1 MTEAYL
7 DRLTDAVR
15 QRWFHS
21 RDNRRWQAIYSAVD
35 AASPVK
41 ADERPVIVFNASTR
55 LEAMSQNAAF
65 SYISSMMLRMQ
76 GVPVIHFACRAGMNR
91 CVLGSSRDDF
101 NKVPPCG
108 KCIAQ
113 SQAIFPEKS
122 TVWVTPNE
130 DEQIHSAIEHLNV
143 HELEEFTWQG
153 KPLGFWAVNSLRW
166 MLRRHHLENNRLTL
180 AFFRSFILSAW
191 NFYSQFTSLADKVN
205 PQAVLLFNGM
215 FYPEAAVRYA
225 CQERGIRVITHEVGL
240 RPFTA
245 FFTPGEATA
254 YPIQIAD
261 TFQLTP
267 EMDQRL
273 DKYLE
278 KRFSGNFTMAG
289 IQFWPEMRGL
299 STEMLA
305 KIACFKQVVPVFTN
319 VIFDTSQVHANTI
332 FPEMFDWLDHV
343 REVILRHPETLFVL
357 RAHPDEHRP
366 GKECR
371 ESVADW
377 VKRTGT
383 DQLPNVIFVD
393 SHEFLSSYDL
403 IHRSHFV
410 MVYNSTIGLEAVL
423 MGKVV
428 LAGGKAR
435 FTQLPTAYLPA
446 SAEEYTVKL
455 EELLNADRLAAPDQ
469 FQMNARRFLYY
480 QLYVTS
486 LPFDQYLEEDAVWK
500 GYVSPRKFLPEE
512 LLPEKSS
519 TARVLVN
526 GILKGDPFV
535 LLP

>member
-1 MTEAYL
+1 MTEANL
-7 DRLTDAVR
+7 GKLTDAIR

-21 RDNRRWQAIYSAVD
+21 RDNRRWQSLYAGVD
-35 AASPVK
+35 AA
-41 ADERPVIVFNASTR
+41 AALRAEQRPVILFNASTR

-65 SYISSMMLRMQ
+65 SYLAGLMLRMQ

-91 CVLGSSRDDF
+91 CVLGSNRDDF
-101 NKVPPCG
+101 NKIPPCQ

-113 SQAIFPEKS
+113 SQAVYPSKS
-122 TVWVTPNE
+122 TVWVTPGE
-130 DEQIHSAIEHLNV
+130 DESLRASIERLQV
-143 HELEEFTWQG
+143 DELEKFTWQG

-166 MLRRHHLENNRLTL
+166 MLRRHHLKNDSLTL
-180 AFFRSFILSAW
+180 SFFRSFILSGW
-191 NFYSQFTSLADKVN
+191 NFYSQFAKLADEVN

-215 FYPEAAVRYA
+215 FYPEAAVRFA
-225 CQERGIRVITHEVGL
+225 CLERNIRVITHEVGL
-240 RPFTA
+240 RPFTG

-261 TFQLTP
+261 SFQLTP

-273 DKYLE
+273 DDYLG
-278 KRFSGNFTMAG
+278 KRFSGDFTMAG
-289 IQFWPEMRGL
+289 IRFWPEMRGL
-299 STEMLA
+299 STDMLA

-319 VIFDTSQVHANTI
+319 VVFDTSQVHANTL
-332 FPEMFDWLDHV
+332 FPEMFEWLDHV
-343 REVILRHPETLFVL
+343 REVMLRHPETLFVL
-357 RAHPDEHRP
+357 RAHPDEHRA
-366 GKECR
+366 GKESR

-383 DQLPNVIFVD
+383 DQLPNVLFVD
-393 SHEFLSSYDL
+393 SREYLSSYDL

-435 FTQLPTAYLPA
+435 FTQLPTAYLPV
-446 SAEEYTVKL
+446 SAEEYITRL
-455 EELLNADRLAAPDQ
+455 EDLLNSEQLEAPRE

-486 LPFDQYLEEDAVWK
+486 LPFDQFLTQDAVWK
-500 GYVSPRKFLPEE
+500 GYVSPRNFKLEN
-512 LLPEKSS
+512 LLPENSS
-519 TARVLVN
+519 TANVIVN
-526 GILKGDPFV
+526 GIIKGDPFV